1 MLSLIYQMSLENM
14 LKQILALFKWDTG
27 LICDWSILRGVYIGI
42 FFVKLSW
49 QKYLGPY
56 AARVL
61 INFTTL
67 GNMTQSYTIGVWA
80 QIEPDVFLPHHSR
93 WPRQKVTFCW
103 GIFHKEFSKN
113 NLTNMFTKIVSFKWV
128 TVLICDWSTLWGV
141 YIGKVFLLNCHDK
154 STLALYSNTPN

>member
-1 MLSLIYQMSLENM
+1 MYLENM

-67 GNMTQSYTIGVWA
+67 GNMTQSYTKGVWA
-80 QIEPDVFLPHHSR
+80 QIEPGHII
-93 WPRQKVTFCW
+93 Q
-103 GIFHKEFSKN
+103 G
-113 NLTNMFTKIVSFKWV
+113 
-128 TVLICDWSTLWGV
+128 GQ
-141 YIGKVFLLNCHDK
+141 GKK
-154 STLALYSNTPN
+154 